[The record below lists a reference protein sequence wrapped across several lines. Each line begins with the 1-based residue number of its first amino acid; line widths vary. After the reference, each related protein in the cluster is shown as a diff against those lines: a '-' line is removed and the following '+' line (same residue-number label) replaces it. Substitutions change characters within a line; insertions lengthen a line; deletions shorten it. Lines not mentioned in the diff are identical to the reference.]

1 MRGSTFWAE
10 VSCLDLWGWDPVGA
24 TFAVAG
30 AVTGAVLELVVLLA
44 FDGVYNCKEKK
55 RYKV

>member
-30 AVTGAVLELVVLLA
+30 AVTGAVLELVVLLD

-55 RYKV
+55 KI

>member
-10 VSCLDLWGWDPVGA
+10 VSCLDLLGWDPVGD

-30 AVTGAVLELVVLLA
+30 AVTGAVLELVVLLD

-55 RYKV
+55 KI